1 MRECKKGT
9 RTVKKMEMSPCRL
22 IAEPEWLPKTSLFKS
37 PHLTLALPSTS
48 VVSDKLHNYSTEDST
63 QHSPPWHIPSPCVW
77 NHVPDA
83 LGWSLSKL
91 QSAWK
96 LYNFFTGA
104 VSTYLFPCTVEGR
117 TATGMGSDLQAR
129 SWNMAMAIL
138 MYYSWQA
145 LMALW
150 YFPTLE
156 GSTPV
161 LAAWCLAPG
170 AIRMVHSL
178 RDYLAVEEG
187 CRTYCLS
194 LPI

>member
-37 PHLTLALPSTS
+37 PHFTLALPSTS

-138 MYYSWQA
+138 MYYSDKPWWLYDISPLWKGVPLCWQHGA
-145 LMALW
+145 LL
-150 YFPTLE
+150 LE
-156 GSTPV
+156 
-161 LAAWCLAPG
+161 LLEWCTASETTWL
-170 AIRMVHSL
+170 
-178 RDYLAVEEG
+178 
-187 CRTYCLS
+187 
-194 LPI
+194 